1 MCHKKFKKNYRGSA
15 GVKTTFGGGGCIC
28 GNTWGQRRKCTITNM
43 LSKTFRHRPPL
54 SKNWQLK
61 FPGRLPKWWWQWLV
75 LCWSQWTWW
84 KKFLRIFWVFWK
96 LWDKIYIAKRNSACL
111 QCMSSAFDWSNST
124 CQPFFTSNWHFW
136 QKAQMSDKC
145 LWCKTEKAQIS
156 GQMQIIC
163 TGWDLCHNPSDLSST

>member
-1 MCHKKFKKNYRGSA
+1 MKY
-15 GVKTTFGGGGCIC
+15 IC
-28 GNTWGQRRKCTITNM
+28 LIEAWTNKSFNM
-43 LSKTFRHRPPL
+43 
-54 SKNWQLK
+54 
-61 FPGRLPKWWWQWLV
+61 
-75 LCWSQWTWW
+75 
-84 KKFLRIFWVFWK
+84 
-96 LWDKIYIAKRNSACL
+96 AESACL

-163 TGWDLCHNPSDLSST
+163 TGWGLCNGSPLGSQGPHGDLFGDLGPLFLHILTKERKRKAARTQNPCNDRWTKNRAFWGQVKISFLAQG